1 MKASHT
7 IFYWLPRILCI
18 LAILFISMFALD
30 AFSSEESFIVQLGDF
45 IMHLIPSFVLLFL
58 LIVAWKKEFLGG
70 IIFMILGLGM
80 SPFVFKMNYN
90 MNESFWMSL
99 GIIMTITIPF
109 FIVGILF
116 LVSYYKN
123 KNTEKLK

>member
-1 MKASHT
+1 MKYSHKF
-7 IFYWLPRILCI
+7 FYWLPRILCI

-99 GIIMTITIPF
+99 GIIMMITIPF
-109 FIVGILF
+109 FIVGVLF

-123 KNTEKLK
+123 RKTKKQQ

>member
-1 MKASHT
+1 MKYSPRF
-7 IFYWLPRILCI
+7 FYWLPRVLCI
-18 LAILFISMFALD
+18 IAILFVSMFALD

-45 IMHLIPSFVLLFL
+45 IMHLIPSLVLLFL
-58 LIVAWKKEFLGG
+58 LIVTWKKELLGG
-70 IIFMILGLGM
+70 IIFMIIGLGM
-80 SPFVFKMNYN
+80 SPFVFNKNYN

-109 FIVGILF
+109 FIVGVLF

-123 KNTEKLK
+123 RKNKKAV

>member
-7 IFYWLPRILCI
+7 FFYWLPRILCI

-30 AFSSEESFIVQLGDF
+30 SFSSEESFTEQLGDF
-45 IMHLIPSFVLLFL
+45 IKHLIPSFVLLYL
-58 LIVAWKKEFLGG
+58 LIFSWKKELIGG
-70 IIFMILGLGM
+70 IIFMILGLGL
-80 SPFVFKMNYN
+80 SPFIFKMNYN

-99 GIIMTITIPF
+99 GIIMVITIPF
-109 FIVGILF
+109 FIVGVLF

-123 KNTEKLK
+123 RNITNKE